1 MELNSKG
8 QEDRER
14 ELEEKVLYL
23 RKREYSIAEIAA
35 AVHIGQLRVVEIV
48 KRLISQGRID
58 AEYQNLKRRDNLG
71 RRERTL
77 ELIKEGKSV
86 KEISEI
92 LCVSLDTVY
101 IYVKIF
107 IKTSLNRWN
116 KW

>member
-1 MELNSKG
+1 MKKNIELNSKG

-92 LCVSLDTVY
+92 LCVSLD
-101 IYVKIF
+101 KP
-107 IKTSLNRWN
+107 
-116 KW
+116 